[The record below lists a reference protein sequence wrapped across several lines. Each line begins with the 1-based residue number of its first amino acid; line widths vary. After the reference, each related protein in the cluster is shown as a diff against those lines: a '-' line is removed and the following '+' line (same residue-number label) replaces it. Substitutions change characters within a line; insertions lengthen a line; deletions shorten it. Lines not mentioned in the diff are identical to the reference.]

1 MDRPSRQSSHTA
13 TGTRRQWVILP
24 SLLFIIYLSLLL
36 TPVALAYAQ
45 GLAPRKWQDELS
57 SALALAAFAG
67 LLIEFLLSG
76 RFRFVSSHLGID
88 TTMRFHQ
95 LLARA
100 LAVFIVVHPFLYATP
115 MMNYA
120 LPWDTSGQHLL
131 GLTVTTFA
139 TGLIA
144 WLALAA
150 MVLMAIFR
158 EQNGGSYELWRLSHG
173 VAALLVAVFGF
184 HHTVQAGR
192 YSGDMLLTYY
202 WAVLLAIALFTLVW
216 VYLLKPAWQ
225 LSHPYVV
232 RSVRP
237 IALKTWELVI
247 EPRQGGSIDFE
258 AGQFVWLNVGHSPFS
273 LHENPFSIASAPASK
288 DHLAFVIKEVGD
300 FTRSVGQIA
309 PGTTAYVDGAHGN
322 LAVGGRRAAGIAL
335 IAGGVGV
342 APLLAILRQLHHERD
357 PRPIALLYG
366 NRTPEQIVY
375 ADELREM
382 QKDLDLQ
389 VEHVVSEPPAG
400 WQGRTGMVDADCVK
414 EILDRPDAADWLYFV
429 CGPLPMIES
438 VEEALVAIGVPG
450 TQVISERFYY
460 D

>member
-1 MDRPSRQSSHTA
+1 MQKRNLENSRTTAGSS
-13 TGTRRQWVILP
+13 RRWLILP
-24 SLLFIIYLSLLL
+24 SLLFMIYIGLLL
-36 TPVALAYAQ
+36 TPIALAYAQ
-45 GLAPRKWQDELS
+45 GLSPRTWRDELS
-57 SALALAAFAG
+57 SALALTAFAG

-120 LPWDTSGQHLL
+120 LPWDATGQHVL

-139 TGLIA
+139 TGLVA
-144 WLALAA
+144 WLALAVL
-150 MVLMAIFR
+150 VLMAIFR
-158 EQNGGSYELWRLSHG
+158 EQSGGSYEMWRLSHG

-192 YSGDMLLTYY
+192 YSGDMLLAYY
-202 WAVLLAIALFTLVW
+202 WSVLLAIALFTLVW
-216 VYLLKPAWQ
+216 VYVLKPTWQ
-225 LSHPYVV
+225 LGHPYVV

-237 IALKTWELVI
+237 IALKTWELVV
-247 EPRQGGSIDFE
+247 EPKQSAATGFA
-258 AGQFVWLNVGHSPFS
+258 AGQFVWLNVGHSPYS

-300 FTRSVGQIA
+300 FTRSVGQVA

-322 LAVGGRRAAGIAL
+322 LAIDGRQAAGIAL
-335 IAGGVGV
+335 IAGGVGI
-342 APLLAILRQLHHERD
+342 APLLSILRQLHHERD
-357 PRPIALLYG
+357 PRPIVLLYG

-375 ADELREM
+375 ADELRGM
-382 QKDLDLQ
+382 QNDLDLQ

-400 WQGRTGMVDADCVK
+400 WQGRTGMVDADCVRA
-414 EILDRPDAADWLYFV
+414 ILMRPDAADWLCFV

-438 VEEALVAIGVPG
+438 VEEALVAIGVPD
-450 TQVISERFYY
+450 TQIVSERFYY